1 MNSSSRKKIS
11 NVCLNGALSN
21 VARSSYF
28 YFCFF
33 VHFFAIGRSKTLD
46 EKKMELKKKN
56 RKLNLNFVSRSNDKT
71 NAIMFYKWLKSK
83 LKNLAG

>member
-33 VHFFAIGRSKTLD
+33 RPFFVFAIGRSKTLD
-46 EKKMELKKKN
+46 EKKMELKKKTGN
-56 RKLNLNFVSRSNDKT
+56 
-71 NAIMFYKWLKSK
+71 
-83 LKNLAG
+83 